1 MDRRLLRYYDRELRH
16 LQTVAKEFARE
27 FPKIA
32 GRLGIEDFPCVDP
45 YVERLL
51 EGYAFLA
58 ARVQLK
64 LDAEFPRFTHNLLET
79 VYPHYLAPTPSMC
92 VVHMQPDQAEAG
104 LAKGA
109 RIPRGTV
116 MRSQSGPNLAS
127 CEYRTAHDLTLWPI
141 SVAEARY
148 FTRDVGVLEL
158 NRVWGTDQ
166 VIPTTG
172 RGSVPPPKAALR
184 LRLKTSAGLP
194 FSKIGIDDLTVFLKS
209 GDGTAGRLYEQ
220 ILGHAK
226 SVIVRPVPVGNKLG
240 SWQVT
245 LPASIIGRKGYDRAQ
260 SLLPYDGRSFQG
272 YRLLHEYFA
281 FPQRF
286 MFINFKD
293 IAPAFAKC
301 DLQYVDVI
309 ITFDAE
315 DIDLDGAVAAE
326 HFVTNCTPAV
336 NLFPKRCD
344 RIFVSDRASE
354 FQVIP
359 DRTRPLDF
367 EVYRVTGVGG
377 FGTNGEEQTFQ
388 PFYAATDDSS
398 ENPLEAS
405 AYFAVNRVPR
415 VISERERRSGSR
427 TGYGGSELYLSLV
440 DARNAPYSP
449 GLRQLS
455 VEALCTNRDLPL
467 QMPVGKGRTDFS
479 LDIGAPVEAVR
490 VVAGPTPP
498 RASYAEGDASWRL
511 VSHLAL
517 NYLSLTDEDLDGDGQ
532 ISAEERQGAASLRD
546 LLRLYGNVG
555 DPAIRKQIDGL
566 RALQTKTI
574 TRRVP
579 SAGTIAFA
587 RGLEVSV
594 TLEESLFE
602 GTGIFLLGSV
612 LEQFFARYVTMNSFT
627 ETVVCSVERGEIMRW
642 NVQVGQ
648 RPTL

>member
-166 VIPTTG
+166 IIPTTG
-172 RGSVPPPKAALR
+172 RGAVPPPKAALR

-194 FSKIGIDDLTVFLKS
+194 FSKIGIDELTVFLKS

-286 MFINFKD
+286 MFINFKE

-377 FGTNGEEQTFQ
+377 FGTNGEEQTFH

-398 ENPLEAS
+398 EDPLESS

-467 QMPVGKGRTDFS
+467 QMPVGKGRTDFA

>member
-1 MDRRLLRYYDRELRH
+1 
-16 LQTVAKEFARE
+16 
-27 FPKIA
+27 
-32 GRLGIEDFPCVDP
+32 
-45 YVERLL
+45 
-51 EGYAFLA
+51 
-58 ARVQLK
+58 
-64 LDAEFPRFTHNLLET
+64 
-79 VYPHYLAPTPSMC
+79 
-92 VVHMQPDQAEAG
+92 
-104 LAKGA
+104 
-109 RIPRGTV
+109 
-116 MRSQSGPNLAS
+116 
-127 CEYRTAHDLTLWPI
+127 
-141 SVAEARY
+141 
-148 FTRDVGVLEL
+148 
-158 NRVWGTDQ
+158 
-166 VIPTTG
+166 
-172 RGSVPPPKAALR
+172 
-184 LRLKTSAGLP
+184 
-194 FSKIGIDDLTVFLKS
+194 
-209 GDGTAGRLYEQ
+209 
-220 ILGHAK
+220 
-226 SVIVRPVPVGNKLG
+226 
-240 SWQVT
+240 
-245 LPASIIGRKGYDRAQ
+245 
-260 SLLPYDGRSFQG
+260 
-272 YRLLHEYFA
+272 
-281 FPQRF
+281 
-286 MFINFKD
+286 
-293 IAPAFAKC
+293 
-301 DLQYVDVI
+301 
-309 ITFDAE
+309 
-315 DIDLDGAVAAE
+315 
-326 HFVTNCTPAV
+326 
-336 NLFPKRCD
+336 
-344 RIFVSDRASE
+344 
-354 FQVIP
+354 
-359 DRTRPLDF
+359 
-367 EVYRVTGVGG
+367 
-377 FGTNGEEQTFQ
+377 
-388 PFYAATDDSS
+388 
-398 ENPLEAS
+398 
-405 AYFAVNRVPR
+405 

-467 QMPVGKGRTDFS
+467 QMPVGKGRTDFA